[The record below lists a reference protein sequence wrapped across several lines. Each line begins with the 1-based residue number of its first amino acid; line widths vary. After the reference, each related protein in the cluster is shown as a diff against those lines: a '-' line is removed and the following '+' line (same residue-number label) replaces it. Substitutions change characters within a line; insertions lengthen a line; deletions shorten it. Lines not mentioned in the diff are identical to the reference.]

1 MEIVATKSLALNRL
15 TATDYSDVGLCERE
29 SVRPS
34 KKSNINFN
42 LIPKVLICI
51 YLIVVL
57 LLLVTNYTAG
67 RWGSPQ
73 NR

>member
-15 TATDYSDVGLCERE
+15 TATDYSDVGLCERD
-29 SVRPS
+29 SIRPS
-34 KKSNINFN
+34 KKSNINLN
-42 LIPKVLICI
+42 QIPKVLICF

-73 NR
+73 SR